1 MDGNVKARPGA
12 RLEARP
18 GARLEARP
26 GWITLAGQLPW
37 AEAAQRFLP
46 IIGFVGGGLT

>member
-18 GARLEARP
+18 D
-26 GWITLAGQLPW
+26 WITLAGQLPW
-37 AEAAQRFLP
+37 AEVAKRFLP
-46 IIGFVGGGLT
+46 RIGFVGGGLT